1 MALNGDVA
9 GVVAMAKARQVEQAS
24 LSTGATTDNVPE
36 GSTNLYYT
44 ASRARSVFQV
54 NTPLSYDSGTGTLNL
69 PKATS
74 SVNGYLS
81 SSDWSTFNN
90 KAAAVHTHDDRYYT
104 EAEIDTKLNDKA
116 DSFSGYNGNIIV
128 VTGVDF
134 VTEAITT
141 QTLTFTNGVLTG
153 VV

>member
-9 GVVAMAKARQVEQAS
+9 GVVAMARARQVEEAS

-69 PKATS
+69 PQATS

-81 SSDWSTFNN
+81 SGDWSTFNS
-90 KAAAVHTHDDRYYT
+90 
-104 EAEIDTKLNDKA
+104 KA

-134 VTEAITT
+134 VTETITT

-153 VV
+153 VL